1 MILTIMNIPQKILSL
16 LVVASLF
23 FFSSL
28 SAVETD
34 PVGYVTTTAANGSDT
49 FIGLSLSN
57 APDFSGS
64 ASDVTGSVVS
74 TTSTLVADAYNG
86 THYLLFTTGAQEG
99 QWYEIA
105 DTTTNSVDLG
115 VDVAALGATAANEF
129 KIIKFWTL
137 GELFPTASTF
147 AASPNLFLPVG
158 TLLVNNLEG
167 AGTNLSSLASYF
179 YHDGTSGF
187 KDAGWYQVGT
197 LADAGTVQLSP
208 ETYIT
213 VRNLSGSDFDIT
225 VSGSVPVDVIGTT
238 VSAETFA
245 QDNQLVN
252 PYPSGLSLDNSGLSA
267 VVGASSNLFLP
278 GDTVLLFET
287 TGTTTNRSSSGSYF
301 YHDGTSGFKDAG
313 WYQVGT
319 LADAGSVEIPT
330 AGAFVVRKSA
340 GASAEI
346 VEWNP
351 PLPYTLTADDDV

>member
-1 MILTIMNIPQKILSL
+1 MNIPQKTLSL
-16 LVVASLF
+16 LAVASLF

-49 FIGLSLSN
+49 FIGLSLSK
-57 APDFSGS
+57 APEFSGS

-74 TTSTLVADAYNG
+74 TSSTLVADAYNG

-105 DTTTNSVDLG
+105 DTTTSSVDLG
-115 VDVAALGATAANEF
+115 VDVAALGVTATDAF

-137 GELFPTASTF
+137 EELFPTASTF
-147 AASPNLFLPVG
+147 GASPNLFSPIA

-167 AGTNLSSLASYF
+167 AGTNLSSAASYF
-179 YHDGTSGF
+179 YHDGTSF
-187 KDAGWYQVGT
+187 KDAGWYRVGT
-197 LADAGTVQLSP
+197 LADAGTLQLSP

-213 VRNLSGSDFDIT
+213 VRNLTGSDFDIT
-225 VSGSVPVDVIGTT
+225 VPGSVPVDVLGTT

-252 PYPSGLSLDNSGLSA
+252 PYPSAITLDNSGLTA
-267 VVGASSNLFLP
+267 VVNASSNLFAP
-278 GDTVLLFET
+278 GDTVLLFES
-287 TGTTTNRSSSGSYF
+287 TGTTINRSSIASYF
-301 YHDGTSGFKDAG
+301 YHDGTSFKVAG
-313 WYQVGT
+313 WYRVGT
-319 LADAGSVEIPT
+319 LADSGSVEIP
-330 AGAFVVRKSA
+330 AGGAFTIRKASA
-340 GASAEI
+340 SSAEI

-351 PLPYTLTADDDV
+351 PLPYTL